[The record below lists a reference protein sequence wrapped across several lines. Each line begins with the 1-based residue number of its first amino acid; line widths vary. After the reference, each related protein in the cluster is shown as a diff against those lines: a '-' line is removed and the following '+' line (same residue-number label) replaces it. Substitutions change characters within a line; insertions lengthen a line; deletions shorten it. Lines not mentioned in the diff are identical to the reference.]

1 MAKFY
6 IGGPNNKG
14 KKKDSTMKEVLALS
28 SIGMS
33 FVICII
39 IGLAMGY
46 YIDRYFSTKPWFTLL
61 FLCFGIAAG
70 FKNLYEAVKRY
81 GFKDD

>member
-6 IGGPNNKG
+6 ISDSDNKG
-14 KKKDSTMKEVLALS
+14 KKKDSTIKEVLALS

-33 FVICII
+33 FVICIL

-46 YIDRYFSTKPWFTLL
+46 YIDKYFSTKPWFTLL